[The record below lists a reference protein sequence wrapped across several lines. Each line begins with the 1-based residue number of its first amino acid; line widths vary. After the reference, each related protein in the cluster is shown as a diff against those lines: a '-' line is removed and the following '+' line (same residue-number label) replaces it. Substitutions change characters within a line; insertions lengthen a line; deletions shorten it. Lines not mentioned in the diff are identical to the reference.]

1 MLSHVPTFDFGVVR
15 WIVDSDLSPEQF
27 EEITQFGETAAS
39 ISRVL
44 GQRGSIRKLA
54 QLSHISEASKFRVS
68 FLLRSTLRN
77 DPGSQI
83 LKTLVQPPHL
93 WELFQVVSFLNLTSL
108 YREPLLPLIRCSDR
122 MLQTIN
128 LFYLMSMFLS
138 IMRDYDFATFYRDAL
153 EPCRGLA
160 REIAESEPSRM
171 ELYRRSTP
179 GSDFYIG
186 MLMIFSSNSVQL
198 QRIFL
203 GLDVLK
209 WMSPRLLTTI
219 EHSKCIVLA
228 ARLVLTGLAE
238 RVYEPLSD
246 WAARLPQHHI
256 YFIESACQALRQQ
269 ALTSHVK
276 VPPTS
281 VMTLFDIMLST
292 TRPEVGY
299 LVPPLS
305 RLLCDGAIMSNF
317 DDFGYQQR
325 LTASVCWLC
334 HELHCSPP
342 ALYKTR
348 IQALTILAHDEAT
361 CFQMAKISEF
371 TAFIIQH
378 LQDTESSLIALNWAF
393 FREYTK
399 YPRVIY
405 EILSSPPG
413 TKLAEI
419 SRCDCNAILK
429 KFFEF
434 SIDVWKTQNNSIIEK
449 FCDVMT
455 PLLGRV
461 TCIVRAR
468 RTMFKDDEIL
478 IQLVEDYG
486 KTIIELA
493 APGAEKFIEAFGKH
507 MEMSDWKDE
516 AQRRSPRARKETPKS
531 PSQSIEREMLPV

>member
-1 MLSHVPTFDFGVVR
+1 
-15 WIVDSDLSPEQF
+15 
-27 EEITQFGETAAS
+27 
-39 ISRVL
+39 
-44 GQRGSIRKLA
+44 
-54 QLSHISEASKFRVS
+54 
-68 FLLRSTLRN
+68 LREFF
-77 DPGSQI
+77 
-83 LKTLVQPPHL
+83 H
-93 WELFQVVSFLNLTSL
+93 FVSFLNLTSH
-108 YREPLLPLIRCSDR
+108 YREPLLPLVRCSDR

-153 EPCRGLA
+153 EPCRELA
-160 REIAESEPSRM
+160 HKIAESEPSRLA
-171 ELYRRSTP
+171 LYRKSTP
-179 GSDFYIG
+179 GSDFYIAL
-186 MLMIFSSNSVQL
+186 LMIFSSHSVQL

-228 ARLVLTGLAE
+228 ARLVLTALAE
-238 RVYEPLSD
+238 RIYEPLSD
-246 WAARLPQHHI
+246 WAAALPQHHV
-256 YFIESACQALRQQ
+256 YFIESACQALRRQ

-281 VMTLFDIMLST
+281 VMSLLDIMLST

-299 LVPPLS
+299 LVLPLS
-305 RLLCDGAIMSNF
+305 RLLCNGAIMSNF
-317 DDFGYQQR
+317 YEVFYQER

-334 HELHCSPP
+334 HELHDSPP

-348 IQALTILAHDEAT
+348 IQALAILGHNEMT

-371 TAFIIQH
+371 TEFIIKR

-393 FREYTK
+393 FREFTK

-405 EILSSPPG
+405 EILSSPHG
-413 TKLAEI
+413 TTLAEI
-419 SRCDCNAILK
+419 SRSNCNAILK

-434 SIDVWKTQNNSIIEK
+434 SINLWKTQSGSIVEK
-449 FCDVMT
+449 FCEVMT

-468 RTMFKDDEIL
+468 RTMFRDDEGL

-486 KTIIELA
+486 KTIVELA

-507 MEMSDWKDE
+507 MEMSDWKEE
-516 AQRRSPRARKETPKS
+516 APRRGLKAKKD
-531 PSQSIEREMLPV
+531 SQKRLSQLIEKEMLPF